1 MIDKSRGDLGILF
14 CHSYRPA
21 ITRGAPAANLGA
33 MEGSGTVI
41 IRLIDKTRPETFH
54 GIYCKRCGKVITNAT
69 SSNITRYQN

>member
-1 MIDKSRGDLGILF
+1 MDKCRGVLGFLF
-14 CHSYRPA
+14 GNSYRPA

-54 GIYCKRCGKVITNAT
+54 GIYCKRCGKVMTNAT
-69 SSNITRYQN
+69 SSNITHSQN